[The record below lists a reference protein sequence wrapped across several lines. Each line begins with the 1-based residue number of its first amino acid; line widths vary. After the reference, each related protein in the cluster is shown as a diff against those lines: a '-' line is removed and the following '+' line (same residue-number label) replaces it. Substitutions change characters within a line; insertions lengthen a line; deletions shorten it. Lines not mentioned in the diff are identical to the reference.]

1 MKLILLSILFHNG
14 KKNPFTKPGNPTS
27 LRVMSYLVVFFPSL
41 DVVSVFPMVAVT
53 LGNNIFTVVYGGDTT
68 TITGIR
74 YPRLKRVGMRL
85 IAAALPIIGG
95 LFVESLV
102 AVLKYAGLL
111 GFLISYAFPIIL
123 QYFSRRQYKT
133 AFKNLQYDRTKR
145 HWGKASTPSKIVK
158 DDNENIE
165 ENHDQSEVVTYQ
177 PPWDTPY
184 STFLSGRKMVRL
196 SALYTITVF
205 SLTIVGIILPTP
217 MNHNHTNVSITLA

>member
-1 MKLILLSILFHNG
+1 
-14 KKNPFTKPGNPTS
+14 
-27 LRVMSYLVVFFPSL
+27 MSYLVVFFPSL

-53 LGNNIFTVVYGGDTT
+53 LGNNIFTVIYGGDTT
-68 TITGIR
+68 TITDMR

-85 IAAALPIIGG
+85 IAAALPIIGA

-133 AFKNLQYDRTKR
+133 AFKNLQYDRRKR
-145 HWGKASTPSKIVK
+145 LWGKNPTPSRSVNDNSGNLEQS
-158 DDNENIE
+158 DD
-165 ENHDQSEVVTYQ
+165 QPEVVTYQ
-177 PPWDTPY
+177 PPFDTPY

-196 SALYTITVF
+196 SAIYTITVF
-205 SLTIVGIILPTP
+205 SLTIVGIVLPTP
-217 MNHNHTNVSITLA
+217 MNHKHTNASTLLA